1 VNGPSQG
8 GQYYRSIYG
17 PSIPELM
24 GRPNRF
30 SDSLSEE
37 VRPSTVQNRRGPGD
51 LPLYGQLRQHGAG
64 QAWPGSTVSYFSY
77 LASSWEEAALE
88 QPSLPP
94 AKVQQ
99 LLWQR
104 WTGRTEGQQDAEGNN
119 LALEDAG
126 LQHLRVHLTRELV
139 AGGLAREV
147 AEVMVEEQW
156 EAMAEEE
163 RGRWRRLAVEEGMDV
178 TPTTDAPVATDTKN
192 DEDDMLGMAKD
203 VKVKTES
210 SLEWKQKMKEVVDMV
225 TSDRETFTRSLEQV
239 QKTIK
244 KHDENVE
251 RAVSNMLARLK
262 GITDG
267 LAKTSLDMM
276 VMKDMEE
283 VKVCVITSCE
293 EMKTRMVEV
302 KEELKEKAGVK
313 LVEEIL
319 YKVEMMTRKV
329 GGLERKMRHM
339 QEVVDR
345 IRVLAGEEEPRS
357 IMNSDGEEG
366 LGSDGVKEEAW
377 GTGGS
382 NPKKRK
388 SSDLEEAIEEHMK
401 TKKS

>member
-1 VNGPSQG
+1 MEV
-8 GQYYRSIYG
+8 GQ
-17 PSIPELM
+17 
-24 GRPNRF
+24 
-30 SDSLSEE
+30 
-37 VRPSTVQNRRGPGD
+37 
-51 LPLYGQLRQHGAG
+51 
-64 QAWPGSTVSYFSY
+64 
-77 LASSWEEAALE
+77 
-88 QPSLPP
+88 
-94 AKVQQ
+94 
-99 LLWQR
+99 
-104 WTGRTEGQQDAEGNN
+104 AEGNN

-126 LQHLRVHLTRELV
+126 LQHLRVHLARELV

-147 AEVMVEEQW
+147 AEVMVGEQW
-156 EAMAEEE
+156 EAMGEEE

-192 DEDDMLGMAKD
+192 DVDDLLGMAKD
-203 VKVKTES
+203 VKFKTES

-251 RAVSNMLARLK
+251 CALTNMLARIK
-262 GITDG
+262 GISDI
-267 LAKTSLDMM
+267 LAKTSVDKM
-276 VMKDMEE
+276 VMKEMEE

-293 EMKTRMVEV
+293 EIKTRMVEV

-313 LVEEIL
+313 VVEEIL
-319 YKVEMMTRKV
+319 NKVEGMVRKV
-329 GGLERKMRHM
+329 GGLERKIRHM

-357 IMNSDGEEG
+357 IMISDGEEG
-366 LGSDGVKEEAW
+366 LGSDRVKEEAG

-382 NPKKRK
+382 NPRKRK

-401 TKKS
+401 TNKS